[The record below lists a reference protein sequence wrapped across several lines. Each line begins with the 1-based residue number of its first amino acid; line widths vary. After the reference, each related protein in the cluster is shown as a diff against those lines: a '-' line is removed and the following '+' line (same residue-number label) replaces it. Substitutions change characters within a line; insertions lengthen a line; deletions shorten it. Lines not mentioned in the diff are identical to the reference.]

1 MYRHPYLYGLSE
13 QPDVE
18 DAQKRCS
25 TTGQVQARD
34 FSHEYVDRRAESRK
48 VFRAELKTIAQ
59 GIGICYNLFA
69 FGDMKNLTFF
79 VYVEVTYDIAAFA
92 YYMLCPLLENPHAA
106 C

>member
-1 MYRHPYLYGLSE
+1 M
-13 QPDVE
+13 
-18 DAQKRCS
+18 
-25 TTGQVQARD
+25 TTSIPLRIAPVAFSCLKHSYYSKGKLFVQA
-34 FSHEYVDRRAESRK
+34 FFTGEQK
-48 VFRAELKTIAQ
+48 VVKSSVQSAKAIAQ
-59 GIGICYNLFA
+59 GSGICYNLFA

>member
-1 MYRHPYLYGLSE
+1 M
-13 QPDVE
+13 QN
-18 DAQKRCS
+18 AK
-25 TTGQVQARD
+25 A
-34 FSHEYVDRRAESRK
+34 
-48 VFRAELKTIAQ
+48 IAQ

-79 VYVEVTYDIAAFA
+79 YYVEVMYDIAAFA

>member
-1 MYRHPYLYGLSE
+1 MCKSF
-13 QPDVE
+13 
-18 DAQKRCS
+18 S
-25 TTGQVQARD
+25 TAVAKSSVQSAK
-34 FSHEYVDRRAESRK
+34 A
-48 VFRAELKTIAQ
+48 IAQ